1 MNTWW
6 KRLIAALPGDRLDQ
20 LNPDPTGLEPHHHDA
35 QESPPMSHSETTL
48 RPDPAVEELR
58 ERVAWLAEA
67 TTDLADKV
75 ERHSGDAAGRAE
87 QVLTGLARLSDVLN
101 QHASGAAVRSEEIKG
116 GVAAATEEAQ
126 RRSNEDL
133 ARSERAIETLARL
146 SASAERNS
154 AVIQGL
160 GGQFAQALENTQAA
174 SEHTQRVREIV
185 AGLPDIAA
193 AQAETVGN
201 LDQRFQVV
209 EQRTAALADT
219 VDGGTRS
226 LGEVKEAVADLRR
239 FVTGLQQALT
249 DLATH
254 QRQIAESLNG
264 LFERT
269 SQITEIFKAH
279 AQKLKQLAESPETQL
294 HALREHITSE
304 TNRLAEVGEQARGN
318 ASAEASRSKFVLV
331 CSVIAALAA
340 IAAAFGVFLK

>member
-6 KRLIAALPGDRLDQ
+6 KRLTAALTGDQLDQ
-20 LNPDPTGLEPHHHDA
+20 PNPDPTGPEPHHHDA

-87 QVLTGLARLSDVLN
+87 QVLAGLAKLSDVLD
-101 QHASGAAVRSEEIKG
+101 QHASG
-116 GVAAATEEAQ
+116 AAATEEAQ
-126 RRSNEDL
+126 RRSDEDL
-133 ARSERAIETLARL
+133 ARSERTIETLARL

-160 GGQFAQALENTQAA
+160 GGQFAQALENTQTA

-279 AQKLKQLAESPETQL
+279 AQKLKQLAESPQTQL
-294 HALREHITSE
+294 HALREHVTSE

-318 ASAEASRSKFVLV
+318 ASAAASRSKFALV
-331 CSVIAALAA
+331 FSVIAALAA
-340 IAAAFGVFLK
+340 IAAAVGAFIK